1 MRLLV
6 GMILGAAITIGAAYM
21 HDQSEP
27 QAIPGTSRTIV
38 NWDVATQVADN
49 AMRTVRQQVDRLIP
63 R

>member
-6 GMILGAAITIGAAYM
+6 GMILGAAITVGAAYM

-27 QAIPGTSRTIV
+27 QSPASRTIV
-38 NWDVATQVADN
+38 NWDVANQVADN

>member
-6 GMILGAAITIGAAYM
+6 GMILGAAITVGAAYM

-27 QAIPGTSRTIV
+27 QSATSRTIV
-38 NWDVATQVADN
+38 NWEVANQVADN